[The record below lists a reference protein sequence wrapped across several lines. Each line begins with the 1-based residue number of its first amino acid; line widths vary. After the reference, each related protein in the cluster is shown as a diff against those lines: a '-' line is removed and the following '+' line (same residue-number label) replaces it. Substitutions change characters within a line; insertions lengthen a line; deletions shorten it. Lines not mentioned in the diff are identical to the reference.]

1 MSHARISETE
11 IRRKDDCHRLTK
23 FKTSLMAFSAIIF
36 CAAILSTSDPSPA
49 QTINPAQQKISV
61 PGSPFAVITT
71 RDGRY
76 VFVSLV
82 ITPTTGG
89 VAVIRQRKNSA
100 TIKGIISTCGSAHGM
115 AISKGGR
122 YL

>member
-1 MSHARISETE
+1 
-11 IRRKDDCHRLTK
+11 
-23 FKTSLMAFSAIIF
+23 MAFSAIIF

-49 QTINPAQQKISV
+49 QTINPAHQQISL
-61 PGSPFAVITT
+61 PGSPFAAITT
-71 RDGRY
+71 ADGRY

-89 VAVIRQRKNSA
+89 VVVVRQRKNSA
-100 TIKGIISTCGSAHGM
+100 TIEGIISSCGSTHHM

-122 YL
+122 HLQVAVQTGSFTSGGV